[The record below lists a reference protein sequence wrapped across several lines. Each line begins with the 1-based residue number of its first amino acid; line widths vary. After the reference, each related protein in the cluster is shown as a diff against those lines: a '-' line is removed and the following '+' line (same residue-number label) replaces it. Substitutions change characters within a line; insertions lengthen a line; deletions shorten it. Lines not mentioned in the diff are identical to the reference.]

1 MANAIY
7 PKFKEALLNGEI
19 NLSTDN
25 IVAYAVDLNDSPLTY
40 AYNASHVTL
49 TDLDNSPTAIV
60 AVTGNLTGKTITNGV
75 FDSNDPVLPSVTGDQ
90 FEGIVLY
97 DSTSD
102 NLIAFYDG
110 LSQTPSGNNI
120 TINVNAS
127 GWFAL

>member
-7 PKFKEALLNGEI
+7 PNFKEALLNGEI
-19 NLSTDN
+19 NLATDN
-25 IVAYAVDLNDSPLTY
+25 IVAYAVDTVGSPTDYTY
-40 AYNASHVTL
+40 SATHTTL
-49 TDLDNSPTAIV
+49 TDLPAAARV
-60 AVTGNLTGKTITNGV
+60 AVTPNLTSKTITDGV
-75 FDSNDPVLPSVTGDQ
+75 FDSADPVLPSVTGDQ
-90 FEGIVLY
+90 FEAVVLY

-102 NLIAFYDG
+102 NLIAYYDG